1 MKWLRMRPRD
11 MNDLDESRIH
21 QEAQDENIDEDEAE
35 ADVEM
40 DEGNGGGNG
49 TTISAKTAGAD
60 AGPAEVIAGAG
71 ADGTADASVV
81 AKRKKA
87 ALRSRRKP
95 TGASEEGAFVESG
108 GAASLD
114 QTAKVGGSS
123 GDLGQNMIANVNGSG
138 AASVL

>member
-95 TGASEEGAFVESG
+95 TGTSEEGAFVESG